1 MFDIGWSELLI
12 IAVVAIIIIGP
23 KDLPRV
29 LRNLGRTMGAVRR
42 TASEFKAQFEDA
54 VRESEFDELQRE
66 LADAAAMHP
75 AGAIKNAIETSLEPV
90 GQPVSKT
97 RAARSKAAAK
107 PKSATKAKSATKP
120 KSATKAKSAAKP
132 KSSAKSIEKSKPARA
147 KKSGRRPAG
156 AKPPR
161 RTRSSAKKPE
171 VL

>member
-42 TASEFKAQFEDA
+42 TAGEFKAQFEDA
-54 VRESEFDELQRE
+54 MRESEFDELQRE
-66 LADAAAMHP
+66 LADVAAMHP

-90 GQPVSKT
+90 GQPVSKI
-97 RAARSKAAAK
+97 RAARGKAAAK
-107 PKSATKAKSATKP
+107 PKTATKP
-120 KSATKAKSAAKP
+120 KTVTKSKSATKAKSAAKP
-132 KSSAKSIEKSKPARA
+132 KSSAKSLGKSKPAA
-147 KKSGRRPAG
+147 VKKTERRPAG
-156 AKPPR
+156 AKTSR
-161 RTRSSAKKPE
+161 RSRSSAKKPE